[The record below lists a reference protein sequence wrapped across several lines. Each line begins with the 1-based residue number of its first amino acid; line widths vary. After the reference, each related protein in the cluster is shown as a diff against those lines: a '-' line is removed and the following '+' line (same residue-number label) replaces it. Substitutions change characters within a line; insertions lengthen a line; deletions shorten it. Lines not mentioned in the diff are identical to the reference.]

1 MKLNLLNIL
10 SRIPATSGRVF
21 GKSESVETSEIV
33 CEVAQ
38 KIPLVVARGVGGT
51 IELYDNELRIMR
63 DSWLNH
69 VLRWLTGA
77 TPLIERTIPLRH
89 ISGVAIV
96 KPWILNEYFL
106 LAYPGSPPA
115 SGYQL
120 HDAVSENA
128 LLMNFFDNRRF
139 YDLKRKLDT
148 LLDI

>member
-1 MKLNLLNIL
+1 M
-10 SRIPATSGRVF
+10 
-21 GKSESVETSEIV
+21 

-77 TPLIERTIPLRH
+77 TPRIERTIPLRH